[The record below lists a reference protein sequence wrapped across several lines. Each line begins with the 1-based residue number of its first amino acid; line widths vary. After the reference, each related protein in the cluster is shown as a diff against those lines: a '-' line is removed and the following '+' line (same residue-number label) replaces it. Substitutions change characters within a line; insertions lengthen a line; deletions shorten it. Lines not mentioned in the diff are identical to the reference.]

1 MKISADHRYY
11 IHGFRDDQKV
21 DTQLLNDTLN
31 STIEELE
38 DILKR
43 HIESGSTDHHDRSLY
58 TGDLG
63 VLFALYGSDL
73 VKFRRSIRGPSD
85 SSSRPPTL
93 LGGEMMLAVVQAD
106 IKAIRRFAEEA
117 TRLPSAECEI
127 LYGRAGC
134 LLGLLRLSRNSGEIV
149 HEDLML
155 MLIRQIISAGECDDP
170 TLLMWQWHGKHYLG
184 AIHGVAGILMTLLLC
199 SPAIIERA
207 GPNLISRIEYT
218 VDTVLA
224 EYIAESGNIRSSTES
239 SSDRL
244 VHFCHG
250 ATGWIPLLCLMSE
263 RFPRRRVEFMERA
276 RAFGDIV
283 WQRGLLAAKGPGL
296 CHGISGSICAL
307 LDIYRCSKDDI
318 WYTRAKLF
326 AMFLANEWRTLLPK
340 ADRPFSL
347 FEGLA
352 GAYYAI
358 VLVRDEC
365 HVGNLDGFHSV
376 FPCF

>member
-11 IHGFRDDQKV
+11 IHGFRDDHKV
-21 DTQLLNDTLN
+21 DTQFQNTRLN
-31 STIEELE
+31 SAIEEFE
-38 DILKR
+38 GILKE
-43 HIESGSTDHHDRSLY
+43 HIETGSTEHHDRSLY

-73 VKFRRSIRGPSD
+73 VKFRRSIRGRSA

-93 LGGEMMLAVVQAD
+93 LGGEMMLAVVQVD
-106 IKAIRRFAEEA
+106 IKAIRHFAEEA
-117 TRLPSAECEI
+117 ARLPSAECEI

-149 HEDLML
+149 HEGLML
-155 MLIRQIISAGECDDP
+155 MLIRQIISAGEGHDP

-199 SPAIIERA
+199 PPAMIERA
-207 GPNLISRIEYT
+207 GPNVMSRIEYT

-224 EYIAESGNIRSSTES
+224 RYIAESGNIRSSTES

-276 RAFGDIV
+276 KTFGGIV
-283 WQRGLLAAKGPGL
+283 WQRGLLATKGPGL
-296 CHGISGSICAL
+296 CHGVSGSICAL
-307 LDIYRCSKDDI
+307 LDLYRCSKDDI

-326 AMFLANEWRTLLPK
+326 AEFLANEWRSLLPK
-340 ADRPFSL
+340 ADRSFSL

-358 VLVRDEC
+358 VLVRDER
-365 HVGNLDGFHSV
+365 HVGQLDGFHSV